1 MFNSYKTGA
10 NVKFNFSKKAD
21 TTKKRKKKEKI
32 EIYRGITARA
42 EAIFALTVGPKVMIS
57 IPAFN
62 LLYNARKVI

>member
-1 MFNSYKTGA
+1 M
-10 NVKFNFSKKAD
+10 SKLIFQ
-21 TTKKRKKKEKI
+21 KKQIQLRGRKKEKI
-32 EIYRGITARA
+32 EIYRGISARA